1 MSEDFNGFSL
11 LLSRGGGLERYAYEL
26 VKELSKGNE
35 VVVIC
40 STKRESRDEKIGKIK
55 VLRKNQTSFFQTRQL
70 GFCLPFEL

>member
-1 MSEDFNGFSL
+1 MSEDFNGFPL

-55 VLRKNQTSFFQTRQL
+55 VLRKKPNFILSNTPIRF
-70 GFCLPFEL
+70 LPAF